1 MPVIGYDENSKEA
14 APVYEYNSS
23 NKVVDATLVNGW
35 ATFEYKLN
43 PANVNPKYYTGV
55 SFVEKQLQ

>member
-1 MPVIGYDENSKEA
+1 MRTPKEA

-43 PANVNPKYYTGV
+43 PANVILSITQ
-55 SFVEKQLQ
+55 E

>member
-55 SFVEKQLQ
+55 SFV